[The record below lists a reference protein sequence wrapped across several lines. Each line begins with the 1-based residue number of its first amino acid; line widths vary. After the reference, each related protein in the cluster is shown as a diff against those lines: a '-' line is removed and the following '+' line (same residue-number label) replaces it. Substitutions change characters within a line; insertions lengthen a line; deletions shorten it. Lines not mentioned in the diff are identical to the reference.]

1 MKGMVWV
8 VLLVAGIC
16 SAQTPAVQTMA
27 TPAMWSVKGVHGTVY
42 LFGSIHVMKAGVQWE
57 TAKVK
62 AALGASDTIYLE
74 VADIDPDAVQKLQPM
89 VLQMGMDP
97 ERPLSTKI
105 SKADVD
111 LMDAAVKSLGA
122 PGEEAFEP
130 MRPWLVYL
138 TLSVLPAIQA
148 GYQPD
153 SGVDQKIL
161 AESKTAGKSV
171 LGFETAEQQLHY
183 LADFPEAEQVE
194 LLHQTL
200 IDLPKS
206 AGRMDDMVAE
216 WERGDVDKIAATENG
231 DMQAKH
237 PALYDRLLLKRNEH
251 FADVLAD
258 LLKDPKTGTVFV
270 TVGAAHLAGP
280 DSVQKML
287 EKKGYT
293 SVRVE

>member
-1 MKGMVWV
+1 MKLLRWMLWLV
-8 VLLVAGIC
+8 VGVCA
-16 SAQTPAVQTMA
+16 AQTPAVQTMA

-42 LFGSIHVMKAGVQWE
+42 LFGSIHVMKAGIQWE

-62 AALGASDTIYLE
+62 NAMGASDTIYLE
-74 VADIDPDAVQKLQPM
+74 ISDIDPDAVQKLQPVVM
-89 VLQMGMDP
+89 QMGMDP
-97 ERPLSTKI
+97 EHPLSTKI

-122 PGEEAFEP
+122 PGESAFEP
-130 MRPWLVYL
+130 MKPWLAYL

-153 SGVDQKIL
+153 SGVDQKIQ
-161 AESKTAGKSV
+161 AQSKAAGKPV

-194 LLHQTL
+194 LLHQAL

-216 WERGDVDKIAATENG
+216 WERGDVDKIAETENG
-231 DMQAKH
+231 EMKAKH

-251 FADVLAD
+251 FADVLAG

-287 EKKGYT
+287 EKKGFT
-293 SVRVE
+293 AVRVE